1 MFPTDEDGMATALS
15 IIIILGD
22 KMIPTDEDGMA
33 TALSIIIILGDIRR
47 WINRNSA
54 PRSCW
59 VRPWKKKTPNI
70 WGILCMFHIIINRKS
85 SV

>member
-22 KMIPTDEDGMA
+22 QMIPTDEDGMA

-54 PRSCW
+54 PRSRW
-59 VRPWKKKTPNI
+59 VRPW
-70 WGILCMFHIIINRKS
+70 RRRRS
-85 SV
+85 